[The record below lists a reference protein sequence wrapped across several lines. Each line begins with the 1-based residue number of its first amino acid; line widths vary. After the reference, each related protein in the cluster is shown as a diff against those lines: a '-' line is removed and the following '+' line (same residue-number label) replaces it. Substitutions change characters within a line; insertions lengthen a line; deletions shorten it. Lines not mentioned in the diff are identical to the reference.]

1 MPTDL
6 AAPAHSYAHVAK
18 PMRPQ
23 TRFTLRGDTLA
34 IDDGP
39 RETIVPLAAIEAI
52 RLTVEIR
59 NTLTRSFRTGL
70 RIKGKGALGFDNAS
84 WRRLA
89 EIETH
94 DEAYCAFVADLV
106 RVAARENPAIRLEAG
121 QTKLRWWGFVL
132 LALLTG
138 AGVAALIVRAL
149 QAGTL
154 PFAALLLVFALGFGW
169 LLADVG
175 RRNRPRPFTPDA
187 LPADL
192 LPALAQPASP
202 ARPA

>member
-1 MPTDL
+1 MPADL
-6 AAPAHSYAHVAK
+6 EARSYAHVAK
-18 PMRPQ
+18 PMRPP

-59 NTLTRSFRTGL
+59 NTLTRSFRTSL
-70 RIKGKGALGFDNAS
+70 RIEGKGALSFNNSS

-89 EIETH
+89 DIETH
-94 DEAYCAFVADLV
+94 DEAYSAFVADLV
-106 RVAARENPAIRLEAG
+106 RSAAGHNPALRLEAG
-121 QTKLRWWGFVL
+121 QMPLRWWGFVV

-138 AGVAALIVRAL
+138 VGVAALTARAL
-149 QAGTL
+149 GAGAL

-175 RRNRPRPFTPDA
+175 RRNRPRAFTPDA
-187 LPADL
+187 LPPDL
-192 LPALAQPASP
+192 LPAPAPPSSP